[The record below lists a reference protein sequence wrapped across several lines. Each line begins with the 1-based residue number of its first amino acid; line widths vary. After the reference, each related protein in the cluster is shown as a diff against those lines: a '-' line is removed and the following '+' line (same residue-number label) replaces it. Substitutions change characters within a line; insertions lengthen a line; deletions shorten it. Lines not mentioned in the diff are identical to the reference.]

1 LDDSFLAFFERLI
14 QAGLGPYPRPRWLIQ
29 GGPID
34 HRFGSE
40 NNRRIHDDKIRMTQR
55 GSPSS
60 LLQTSQ
66 RGSPANPSQPQA
78 GSASQLTIRS

>member
-34 HRFGSE
+34 HRFRSE
-40 NNRRIHDDKIRMTQR
+40 NNRRICFRTIKSR
-55 GSPSS
+55 GH
-60 LLQTSQ
+60 
-66 RGSPANPSQPQA
+66 RA
-78 GSASQLTIRS
+78 GRHLPCFRPVSVARRRTHHNLGRAAL